1 MWAHFRKRDL
11 RKVSQGPLRTRS
23 MEGGAFLTEFERE
36 SGVMVKE
43 QTPGNID
50 RDS

>member
-1 MWAHFRKRDL
+1 MGRLQEKGFEEGESRATKDDID
-11 RKVSQGPLRTRS
+11 
-23 MEGGAFLTEFERE
+23 GGAFLTEFERE

-50 RDS
+50 RNS